1 MAPLRRGFLFY
12 SVKTHIT
19 IDGTRVPMT
28 ESMKELGRIGKE
40 VRRRARISLK
50 ARGKVVTGKLYNSIR
65 YEQYVSRNEKS
76 LNLTFSFPGAEYA
89 KFVDEGV
96 RGSISSAKAPR
107 SPFRFGSGSGPSG
120 GLRPAIDRWV
130 VKKGI
135 APRGAGGQ
143 FASRKGMVYA
153 ISRSIYQTGIRPSYF
168 FTNAYDRTL
177 KKHNAKLEK
186 AVADDIGNAIK
197 TLLDGGTV

>member
-1 MAPLRRGFLFY
+1 M
-12 SVKTHIT
+12 KQHIT

-28 ESMKELGRIGKE
+28 NSMKELGRIGKE

-65 YEQYVSRNEKS
+65 YEQGVSKDEQS
-76 LNLTFSFPGAEYA
+76 LNLRFSFPGADYA
-89 KFVDEGV
+89 GFVDEGV
-96 RGSISSAKAPR
+96 RGAMSSAKAPR
-107 SPFRFGSGSGPSG
+107 SPFRFGSGSGPRG
-120 GLRPAIDRWV
+120 GLRGSIDKWV

-135 APRGAGGQ
+135 APRGPGGQ
-143 FASRKGMVYA
+143 FASRKSMVFA

-186 AVADDIGNAIK
+186 AVAADIGNAIK
-197 TLLDGGTV
+197 TLSDGGTI

>member
-1 MAPLRRGFLFY
+1 M
-12 SVKTHIT
+12 KTHIT

-28 ESMKELGRIGKE
+28 NSMKELGRIGKE

-50 ARGKVVTGKLYNSIR
+50 ARGKVVTGKLYNSIH
-65 YEQYVSRNEKS
+65 YEQSVSRDEKS
-76 LNLTFSFPGAEYA
+76 LDLTFSFPGADYWQY
-89 KFVDEGV
+89 VDEGV
-96 RGSISSAKAPR
+96 RGALSSSKAPN
-107 SPFRFGSGSGPSG
+107 SPFRFGSGSGPRG
-120 GLRPAIDRWV
+120 GLRGSIDKWV

-143 FASRKGMVYA
+143 FAARKGMVYA

-177 KKHNAKLEK
+177 KKHNEKLEM
-186 AVADDIGNAIK
+186 AVGQDIGNAIAQ
-197 TLLDGGTV
+197 LLKDGGTV

>member
-1 MAPLRRGFLFY
+1 
-12 SVKTHIT
+12 VKDYIT

-28 ESMKELGRIGKE
+28 NSMQELGRIGKE

-50 ARGKVVTGKLYNSIR
+50 SRGKVVTGKLYNSIR
-65 YEQYVSRNEKS
+65 YEQSVARNEKS
-76 LNLTFSFPGAEYA
+76 LNLRFSFPGADYWQ
-89 KFVDEGV
+89 FVDEGV
-96 RGSISSAKAPR
+96 KGALSSAKAPR
-107 SPFRFGSGSGPSG
+107 SPFRFGSGTGPSG
-120 GLRPAIDRWV
+120 RLRPSIDKWV

-135 APRGAGGQ
+135 APRGAGGR
-143 FASRKGMVYA
+143 FASRKSMVFA

-186 AVADDIGNAIK
+186 AVGDDIANAITK
-197 TLLDGGTV
+197 LLKDGGTV

>member
-1 MAPLRRGFLFY
+1 M
-12 SVKTHIT
+12 KTHIT

-28 ESMKELGRIGKE
+28 NSMRELGKMGKE

-50 ARGKVVTGKLYNSIR
+50 ARGKVVTGNLYNSIR
-65 YEQYVSRNEKS
+65 YEQSVSRDEKS
-76 LNLTFSFPGAEYA
+76 LNLRFSFPGADYWQ
-89 KFVDEGV
+89 FVDEGV
-96 RGSISSAKAPR
+96 RGALSAAKAPR
-107 SPFRFGSGSGPSG
+107 SPFRFGSGSGPKG
-120 GLRPAIDRWV
+120 RLRGSIDKWV

-135 APRGAGGQ
+135 APRGSGGQ

-153 ISRSIYQTGIRPSYF
+153 ITRSIYRTGIRPSYF

-177 KKHNAKLEK
+177 KAYNAKLEK

>member
-1 MAPLRRGFLFY
+1 MKQY
-12 SVKTHIT
+12 IT
-19 IDGTRVPMT
+19 IDGQRVPMT
-28 ESMKELGRIGKE
+28 NSMKELGRIGKE

-50 ARGKVVTGKLYNSIR
+50 ARGKVVTGNLYNSIT
-65 YEQYVSRNEKS
+65 YEQGVSRNEKE
-76 LNLTFSFPGAEYA
+76 LRLRFTFPGAEYA

-96 RGSISSAKAPR
+96 RGAISSAKAPR

-120 GLRPAIDRWV
+120 GLRPAIDKWV

-135 APRGAGGQ
+135 APRGPRGQ
-143 FASRKGMVYA
+143 FAGRKSMVYV

-177 KKHNAKLEK
+177 KKHNAKLER
-186 AVADDIGNAIK
+186 AVGEDIGNSIQ
-197 TLLDGGTV
+197 LLLNGGAV

>member
-1 MAPLRRGFLFY
+1 
-12 SVKTHIT
+12 VKDYIT

-28 ESMKELGRIGKE
+28 NSMQELGRIGKE

-50 ARGKVVTGKLYNSIR
+50 SRGKVVTGKLYNSIR
-65 YEQYVSRNEKS
+65 YEQSVARNEKS
-76 LNLTFSFPGAEYA
+76 LDLRFSFPGADYWQ
-89 KFVDEGV
+89 FVDEGV
-96 RGSISSAKAPR
+96 KGALSSAKAPR
-107 SPFRFGSGSGPSG
+107 SPFRFGSGTGPSG
-120 GLRPAIDRWV
+120 RLRPSIDKWV

-135 APRGAGGQ
+135 APRGAGGR
-143 FASRKGMVYA
+143 FASRKSMVFA

-186 AVADDIGNAIK
+186 AVGDDIANAITK
-197 TLLDGGTV
+197 LLKDGGTV

>member
-1 MAPLRRGFLFY
+1 
-12 SVKTHIT
+12 VKTYIT

-28 ESMKELGRIGKE
+28 NSMREMGKIGKE

-50 ARGKVVTGKLYNSIR
+50 ARGKVVTGNLYNSIR
-65 YEQYVSRNEKS
+65 YEQGVSRDEKS
-76 LNLTFSFPGAEYA
+76 LNLRFSFPGADYA

-96 RGSISSAKAPR
+96 RGAMSSAKAPR

-120 GLRPAIDRWV
+120 GLRPAIDKWV

-135 APRGAGGQ
+135 APRGAGGR

-153 ISRSIYQTGIRPSYF
+153 ISRSIYQTGIKPSYF
-168 FTNAYDRTL
+168 FTNAYNRTL

-186 AVADDIGNAIK
+186 AVGEDIGNAIK

>member
-1 MAPLRRGFLFY
+1 M
-12 SVKTHIT
+12 KTHIT

-28 ESMKELGRIGKE
+28 NSMKELGRIGKE

-65 YEQYVSRNEKS
+65 YEQGVSRDEKS
-76 LNLTFSFPGAEYA
+76 LNLTFSFPGADYA

-96 RGSISSAKAPR
+96 RGALSSSKAPR

-120 GLRPAIDRWV
+120 GLRPAIDKWV

-143 FASRKGMVYA
+143 FAARKGMVYA

-168 FTNAYDRTL
+168 FTISAELRPHRYLQSSGPPISSRTPTTGPSRSTTR
-177 KKHNAKLEK
+177 NWRRPSAR
-186 AVADDIGNAIK
+186 I
-197 TLLDGGTV
+197 

>member
-1 MAPLRRGFLFY
+1 M
-12 SVKTHIT
+12 S
-19 IDGTRVPMT
+19 
-28 ESMKELGRIGKE
+28 
-40 VRRRARISLK
+40 
-50 ARGKVVTGKLYNSIR
+50 
-65 YEQYVSRNEKS
+65 
-76 LNLTFSFPGAEYA
+76 LTFSFPGADYA

-96 RGSISSAKAPR
+96 RGAMSSAKAPR

-120 GLRPAIDRWV
+120 GLRPAIDKWV

-143 FASRKGMVYA
+143 FAKRKGMVFA

-186 AVADDIGNAIK
+186 AVGEDIGNAIK

>member
-1 MAPLRRGFLFY
+1 M
-12 SVKTHIT
+12 KQHIT
-19 IDGTRVPMT
+19 IDGKKIPMT
-28 ESMKELGRIGKE
+28 NSMKELGRIGKE

-65 YEQYVSRNEKS
+65 YEQGVSKDNKS
-76 LNLTFSFPGAEYA
+76 LNLRFSFPGADYWQY
-89 KFVDEGV
+89 VDEGV
-96 RGSISSAKAPR
+96 RGAVSSSKAPR
-107 SPFRFGSGSGPSG
+107 SPFRFGSGSGPRG
-120 GLRPAIDRWV
+120 GLRGSIDKWV

-143 FASRKGMVYA
+143 FASRKSMVFA

-168 FTNAYDRTL
+168 FTNAYDRTI

-186 AVADDIGNAIK
+186 AVGQDIVNSIQ
-197 TLLDGGTV
+197 LLLNGRPI

>member
-1 MAPLRRGFLFY
+1 MKDY
-12 SVKTHIT
+12 IT

-28 ESMKELGRIGKE
+28 NSMQELGRIGKE

-50 ARGKVVTGKLYNSIR
+50 SRGKVVTGKLYNSIR
-65 YEQYVSRNEKS
+65 YEQSVARNEKS
-76 LNLTFSFPGAEYA
+76 LDLRFSFPGADYWQ
-89 KFVDEGV
+89 FVDEGV
-96 RGSISSAKAPR
+96 KGALSSAKAPR
-107 SPFRFGSGSGPSG
+107 SPFRFGSGTGPSG
-120 GLRPAIDRWV
+120 RLRPSIDKWV

-135 APRGAGGQ
+135 APRGAGGR
-143 FASRKGMVYA
+143 FASRKSMVFA

-186 AVADDIGNAIK
+186 AVGDDIANAITK
-197 TLLDGGTV
+197 LLKDGGTV

>member
-1 MAPLRRGFLFY
+1 
-12 SVKTHIT
+12 
-19 IDGTRVPMT
+19 MT
-28 ESMKELGRIGKE
+28 NSMQELGRIGKE

-50 ARGKVVTGKLYNSIR
+50 SRGKVVTGNLYNSIR
-65 YEQYVSRNEKS
+65 YEQSVARKEKS
-76 LNLTFSFPGAEYA
+76 LDLRFSFPGADYW

-96 RGSISSAKAPR
+96 QGALSSAKAPR
-107 SPFRFGSGSGPSG
+107 SPFRFGSGTGPSG
-120 GLRPAIDRWV
+120 RLRPSIDKWV

-135 APRGAGGQ
+135 APRGAGGR
-143 FASRKGMVYA
+143 FASRKSMVFA

-186 AVADDIGNAIK
+186 AVGDDIANAITK
-197 TLLDGGTV
+197 LLKDGGTV

>member
-1 MAPLRRGFLFY
+1 MKD
-12 SVKTHIT
+12 SIT
-19 IDGTRVPMT
+19 INGTRVPMT
-28 ESMKELGRIGKE
+28 NSMKELGKIGKE

-65 YEQYVSRNEKS
+65 YEQGVSRDEKS
-76 LNLTFSFPGAEYA
+76 LNLRFSFPGADYWQY
-89 KFVDEGV
+89 VDEGV
-96 RGSISSAKAPR
+96 QGAMSSAKAPR

-120 GLRPAIDRWV
+120 GLRPAIDKWV

-135 APRGAGGQ
+135 APRSAGGQ
-143 FASRKGMVYA
+143 FASRKSMVYA

-186 AVADDIGNAIK
+186 AVGDDIGNAIK

>member
-1 MAPLRRGFLFY
+1 
-12 SVKTHIT
+12 VKDYIT

-28 ESMKELGRIGKE
+28 NSMQELGRIGKE

-50 ARGKVVTGKLYNSIR
+50 SRGKVVTGNLYNSIR
-65 YEQYVSRNEKS
+65 YEQSVARNEKS
-76 LNLTFSFPGAEYA
+76 LNLRFSFPGADYWQ
-89 KFVDEGV
+89 FVDEGV
-96 RGSISSAKAPR
+96 KGALSSAKAPR
-107 SPFRFGSGSGPSG
+107 SPFRFGSGTGPSG
-120 GLRPAIDRWV
+120 RLRPSIDKWV

-135 APRGAGGQ
+135 APRGAGGR
-143 FASRKGMVYA
+143 FASRKSMVFA

-186 AVADDIGNAIK
+186 AVGDDIGNAIK
-197 TLLDGGTV
+197 LLLNGGTV

>member
-1 MAPLRRGFLFY
+1 MKDY
-12 SVKTHIT
+12 IT
-19 IDGTRVPMT
+19 VDGQKVPMT
-28 ESMKELGRIGKE
+28 NSMKELGKIGKE

-50 ARGKVVTGKLYNSIR
+50 ARGKVVTGNLYNSIR
-65 YEQYVSRNEKS
+65 YEQGVARNEKS
-76 LNLTFSFPGAEYA
+76 LNLRFSFPGADYWQ
-89 KFVDEGV
+89 FVDEGV
-96 RGSISSAKAPR
+96 KGAISSAKAPR
-107 SPFRFGSGSGPSG
+107 SPFRFGSGTGPSG
-120 GLRPAIDRWV
+120 RLRPSIDKWV

-143 FASRKGMVYA
+143 FASRKSMVYA

-186 AVADDIGNAIK
+186 AVGDDIANAFKI
-197 TLLDGGTV
+197 LLDGGPV